1 MFGLK
6 SFVRRGKKDKK
17 LIIKKTVI
25 KKKQFYFQTY
35 ENIVKMQK

>member
-25 KKKQFYFQTY
+25 SKKKTILFLD
-35 ENIVKMQK
+35 IRKHC